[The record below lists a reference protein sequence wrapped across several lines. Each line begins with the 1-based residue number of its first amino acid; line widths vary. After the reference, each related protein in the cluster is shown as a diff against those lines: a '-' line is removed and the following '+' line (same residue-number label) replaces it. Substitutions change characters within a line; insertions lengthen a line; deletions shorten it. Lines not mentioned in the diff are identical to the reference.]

1 MAYVPSAVD
10 PTTPLD
16 TDDQSLGAQE
26 FRLLKGYIQTNII
39 PVINAYGNPAA
50 SNASAILYGY
60 RQLI

>member
-26 FRLLKGYIQTNII
+26 FRLLKAYIQTNII

-50 SNASAILYGY
+50 SNASAILVGY
-60 RQLI
+60 RQYI

>member
-50 SNASAILYGY
+50 SNASAIVYGWH
-60 RQLI
+60 QFF